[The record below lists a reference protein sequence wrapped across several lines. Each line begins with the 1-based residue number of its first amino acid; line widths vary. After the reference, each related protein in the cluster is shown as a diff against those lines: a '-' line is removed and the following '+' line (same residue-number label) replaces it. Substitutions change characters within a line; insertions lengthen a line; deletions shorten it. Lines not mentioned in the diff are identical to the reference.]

1 MKKINIV
8 LKIFEKK
15 KDATLW
21 KIMLVKMLY
30 QGQPLLNYRKIRFQN
45 VGNGKFDSCNLWVH
59 ILTSKYY

>member
-21 KIMLVKMLY
+21 KIMLVKILY
-30 QGQPLLNYRKIRFQN
+30 QGQPLLNDRKIRFQH
-45 VGNGKFDSCNLWVH
+45 VGNGKFPQL
-59 ILTSKYY
+59 